1 MEAPLESRRKKTLTG
16 QGVKKVRFVGGGGRM
31 RRGGWRVKRARNPGK
46 AGMVILIDFSTAL
59 EMTGRSGDDGGK
71 DESRQGRDGDY
82 LIDFSA
88 RFARS
93 K

>member
-1 MEAPLESRRKKTLTG
+1 M
-16 QGVKKVRFVGGGGRM
+16 VRLVGG
-31 RRGGWRVKRARNPGK
+31 RNPGK
-46 AGMVILIDFSTAL
+46 AGMVILKDFSTAP
-59 EMTGRSGDDGGK
+59 EMTGRCGDDGGK